1 MYNGLTALSA
11 LALIIPS
18 DKLKQSTEG
27 TSLEKKI
34 SSLPDV
40 HFMAPIQNTVKYAAK
55 NIPFRE
61 IDCVVRSEL

>member
-27 TSLEKKI
+27 TSLKKNFI
-34 SSLPDV
+34 SAY
-40 HFMAPIQNTVKYAAK
+40 FMAPIQNTVKYAAK
-55 NIPFRE
+55 SIPFRE

>member
-27 TSLEKKI
+27 TSLKRI

>member
-27 TSLEKKI
+27 TSLKRI
-34 SSLPDV
+34 PSLLDV
-40 HFMAPIQNTVKYAAK
+40 HFMAPIQNSVKYAAK